1 MIENEN
7 TNEDWKSLDRIAST
21 VSVDNK
27 PIFILSVHITQGIP
41 YALVSFDNQEPRNL
55 ILHSTMY
62 ADAADC
68 PYNQLPNLVPYL
80 VIENNVYALDNFKSL
95 DQMGLDYVDEDEW
108 VVL

>member
-27 PIFILSVHITQGIP
+27 PIFILSVHIIQGIP

-62 ADAADC
+62 ADDADC
-68 PYNQLPNLVPYL
+68 PYNQVPYLVPYL